1 MNNKKLA
8 NNIVTLIMMTLI
20 LKGMGFVNRII
31 IAYFFGTTSETDIY
45 YTASG
50 FVDSIASILIASLT
64 IGIINVYI
72 TSKGDKN
79 IFVTNLAIISTIL
92 MMTIGIVIVIGST
105 NVSNVLAPAYDND
118 ERLQLEKI
126 LRVMTISFP
135 FQGIIAVLSAVLQAE
150 KRFMPVKLLGS
161 ITSIIN
167 IFCLILF
174 AKKIGTNSLIV
185 SYVIGVITNALF
197 LIFNSR
203 KYIKLKKFKCIIND
217 DIRKLFVL
225 IIPVAIG
232 TAAHEINLIADKS
245 IASNIT
251 NGAISAL
258 SYSCVLYLFV
268 ENIINNSIVTAAFP
282 EIMEIK
288 KQGGHNEVA
297 SITKKVIC
305 LAESLLI
312 PIVLCMFATAEDITK
327 IVYMRGSFDEKS
339 SLLTY
344 QALKGYVLGLPFL
357 AFKDVLTRVFYS
369 YDDTRIPVFINL
381 CGVTI
386 NILLDIF
393 LSSMWGIF
401 GIAISTSISNLFTSI
416 LLFNF
421 IKKYNGYIK
430 MSEYKK
436 DFIIFILIVLLSLPV
451 IIFFKKVISLSG
463 LVLIVVLGLLLFAIN
478 YILQKYFKTEFY
490 QTISK
495 LFYKF
500 FIKRGHAK

>member
-203 KYIKLKKFKCIIND
+203 KYIKLKKFKCICNY
-217 DIRKLFVL
+217 
-225 IIPVAIG
+225 
-232 TAAHEINLIADKS
+232 
-245 IASNIT
+245 SN
-251 NGAISAL
+251 
-258 SYSCVLYLFV
+258 
-268 ENIINNSIVTAAFP
+268 NI
-282 EIMEIK
+282 
-288 KQGGHNEVA
+288 
-297 SITKKVIC
+297 
-305 LAESLLI
+305 
-312 PIVLCMFATAEDITK
+312 
-327 IVYMRGSFDEKS
+327 
-339 SLLTY
+339 
-344 QALKGYVLGLPFL
+344 
-357 AFKDVLTRVFYS
+357 
-369 YDDTRIPVFINL
+369 
-381 CGVTI
+381 
-386 NILLDIF
+386 
-393 LSSMWGIF
+393 
-401 GIAISTSISNLFTSI
+401 
-416 LLFNF
+416 
-421 IKKYNGYIK
+421 
-430 MSEYKK
+430 
-436 DFIIFILIVLLSLPV
+436 
-451 IIFFKKVISLSG
+451 
-463 LVLIVVLGLLLFAIN
+463 
-478 YILQKYFKTEFY
+478 
-490 QTISK
+490 
-495 LFYKF
+495 
-500 FIKRGHAK
+500 